1 MSSGPTTNS
10 YPIAQI
16 PSMDARME
24 GTNSVP
30 VKRGPE
36 DDIQFVSSKPVKKL
50 RPSRDSPAAQT
61 RQSSGPA
68 NAIPP
73 FPASSAPVPPGDRP
87 AGGNPGM
94 GLGVSGPQPEP
105 GLVNRRASLP
115 SMENYVFPQPGMPSR
130 SSRSSPMLSPKQLP
144 PSSFPTPSWIPTT
157 APDFS
162 NPMQQRNFV
171 TQWQVSG
178 LPLQHI
184 TMHPEAATSPRML
197 LPRVQKPGAEPPRE
211 AQPPSS
217 RPATPKGPRSASD
230 QAGQPMESHAE
241 KPHQERPDTPHQTSE
256 PLRNI
261 QPFMAQAT
269 WPPSQ
274 STSQLQPRPMTQPQ
288 FQTHQEVSG
297 SNSYAV
303 SAAQSMAPKAP
314 CLACEQMR
322 QQVLLNK
329 ANGFQGVQYP
339 HVHHGWHG
347 PGVPHPHPTHM
358 PSPPMSSPGFAAGS
372 NMHQNQQPR
381 LQHVPH
387 GHISANY
394 AFTQVPGQMA
404 MHRGLPLANMAA
416 GNGSFQGGPQTPPS
430 HHNPMGGAAP
440 IAQSAS
446 QVAQHQYVQNHF
458 TPPQPPATAPKPAP
472 AAQPTPPSPRTPRMP
487 TPPPPQKRSPNLI
500 VDIAETCEELFP
512 WDQVAERHGVPRQK
526 VVETFAAIIQLPL
539 LRCTTD
545 KKRHGRLATNRLK
558 DYTRSKNAIKT
569 SSPSSAASSPASQ
582 QQQPESANADDR
594 PILPGVMELA
604 NSMSPLGLPSTL
616 TNRFPGPW

>member
-1 MSSGPTTNS
+1 
-10 YPIAQI
+10 
-16 PSMDARME
+16 ME
-24 GTNSVP
+24 GNSSVP

-61 RQSSGPA
+61 QQSSGPA
-68 NAIPP
+68 NAFPP
-73 FPASSAPVPPGDRP
+73 FPASSAPLPPSDHP
-87 AGGNPGM
+87 AGGNPGV
-94 GLGVSGPQPEP
+94 GLGVGGPQPEP

-157 APDFS
+157 APDFG

-178 LPLQHI
+178 LPLQHM
-184 TMHPEAATSPRML
+184 TVHPEVATNPPML
-197 LPRVQKPGAEPPRE
+197 LPPVQKSGTEPTGVVHGE
-211 AQPPSS
+211 EQPPPS
-217 RPATPKGPRSASD
+217 RPATPNGPRSAS
-230 QAGQPMESHAE
+230 GQVAQSMEPHAE
-241 KPHQERPDTPHQTSE
+241 RPQQERPNTPHETPE
-256 PLRNI
+256 PLRTI

-269 WPPSQ
+269 WPPAQ
-274 STSQLQPRPMTQPQ
+274 STPQLQPQPMTQPQ
-288 FQTHQEVSG
+288 FQTHPEASG

-303 SAAQSMAPKAP
+303 PASQTVPPKAP

-322 QQVLLNK
+322 QQAFLNK
-329 ANGFQGVQYP
+329 ANGYQGVQYP

-347 PGVPHPHPTHM
+347 PGVPHPHPTQT
-358 PSPPMSSPGFAAGS
+358 PSPPMSSSGFPMGS
-372 NMHQNQQPR
+372 SMHQNQQSR
-381 LQHVPH
+381 FQHVPH
-387 GHISANY
+387 GQISTSY
-394 AFTQVPGQMA
+394 AFAQAPGHIPVQMA
-404 MHRGLPLANMAA
+404 MHRGVPMANMTA
-416 GNGSFQGGPQTPPS
+416 GNGSFQSGPQNTLS
-430 HHNPMGGAAP
+430 HHNPMGNAAP
-440 IAQSAS
+440 IGQSAP
-446 QVAQHQYVQNHF
+446 QVAHHQYVQNHL
-458 TPPQPPATAPKPAP
+458 TPPQPPATAPKPAA
-472 AAQPTPPSPRTPRMP
+472 AAQPTPPSPRTPQMP

-569 SSPSSAASSPASQ
+569 ASPSSATSSPASQ
-582 QQQPESANADDR
+582 QKQPEPTNAEDR
-594 PILPGVMELA
+594 PILPSVIELA
-604 NSMSPLGLPSTL
+604 NSMSPLGLPSAL
-616 TNRFPGPW
+616 TNRYPGTW